1 MRDLYIDGRR
11 VDMAAFVANN
21 GTMAGRLHPR
31 IREGGGGLHGAIAH
45 LTSSSFPL
53 WASIC
58 AIA

>member
-21 GTMAGRLHPR
+21 GTMAGRPCPH
-31 IREGGGGLHGAIAH
+31 IRGGWWRATWSDSKSDLIFA
-45 LTSSSFPL
+45 SF
-53 WASIC
+53 AGKHC